1 MLQHKFTQTLK
12 LPQQSN
18 TQRSRVLRSG
28 GPNHSKPSRAL
39 VFVHPS
45 HITGKSLRP
54 LLILGFR
61 AGALRHPAGDFL
73 SDSHQMH
80 HNHKSI
86 MEGST

>member
-18 TQRSRVLRSG
+18 IQWSRVLHSG
-28 GPNHSKPSRAL
+28 SPNHSKPSCVL

-45 HITGKSLRP
+45 RITSKMLRP

-61 AGALRHPAGDFL
+61 AGALRHPARDFL
-73 SDSHQMH
+73 SD
-80 HNHKSI
+80 I
-86 MEGST
+86 WRAR